1 MTTGQL
7 MWSICRHP
15 RGELGLEEISLSVAH
30 RQARLFCTRLAQVQ
44 GLARLAAR
52 SLRRLLVGSSWGVVA
67 ALAVVTSFHLA
78 RTEPWTFVVGLI
90 AVTPWIYMLAWV
102 TCSIGL
108 FFRRRVL
115 ASTSAVLVLLQLWW
129 VVPDFDPIAHL
140 VSPVPGDI
148 RVTILDANVSQSN
161 RDLSQL
167 AAEIRRDRPQVVTLE
182 EVKPASLQSLALTHV
197 MDRYRFNMVTLAFGS
212 DGMAMWSV
220 FPLEGASE
228 WSAVGHPELRA
239 WLELP
244 GHQRLRIDVVHTNA
258 PYGPGQPALWISQMV
273 AIKQELAREPRPL
286 VAVGDLNATWYDWH
300 FQALLRLG
308 LRDAAVV
315 AGQGW
320 RMTWPR
326 DQQPVVPYLRI
337 DHVLL
342 SPAIALN
349 SYQVSGVEGSDHD
362 SLSVTIALGGR

>member
-1 MTTGQL
+1 M
-7 MWSICRHP
+7 
-15 RGELGLEEISLSVAH
+15 
-30 RQARLFCTRLAQVQ
+30 QVQ

-52 SLRRLLVGSSWGVVA
+52 SLHRLLVGSSWGVVA

-78 RTEPWTFVVGLI
+78 RTEPWTLVVGLI

-161 RDLSQL
+161 RNLSQL

-182 EVKPASLQSLALTHV
+182 EVKPVSLQSFALTHV

-228 WSAVGHPELRA
+228 WRAVGHPELRA

-286 VAVGDLNATWYDWH
+286 VVVGDLNATWYDWH
-300 FQALLRLG
+300 FQALLHLG

-349 SYQVSGVEGSDHD
+349 SYHVSGVKGSDHD
-362 SLSVTIALGGR
+362 SLRVTIALGGH

>member
-1 MTTGQL
+1 L
-7 MWSICRHP
+7 VIALSWS
-15 RGELGLEEISLSVAH
+15 
-30 RQARLFCTRLAQVQ
+30 
-44 GLARLAAR
+44 
-52 SLRRLLVGSSWGVVA
+52 VVA
-67 ALAVVTSFHLA
+67 ALLAVTSLHLA
-78 RTEPWTFVVGLI
+78 HSEPWTIVVGLI

-102 TCSIGL
+102 TTSIGL

-115 ASTSAVLVLLQLWW
+115 AATSAILVLFQLWW
-129 VVPDFDPIAHL
+129 VVPDFDPIGHL
-140 VSPVPGDI
+140 ASLVPGNVQI
-148 RVTILDANVSQSN
+148 TLLDANVSQAN
-161 RDLSQL
+161 RNLSQL

-182 EVKPASLQSLALTHV
+182 EVKPASLHSLALTHV
-197 MDRYRFNMVTLAFGS
+197 MDLYRFSMVKLASGS
-212 DGMAMWSV
+212 DSMAMWSV
-220 FPLEGASE
+220 FPLEDASE
-228 WSAVGHPELRA
+228 WSAAGHPELRA

-244 GHQRLRIDVVHTNA
+244 GHQRLRIDVLHTNA
-258 PYGPGQPALWISQMV
+258 PYGPGQLSLWIRQIV

-300 FQALLRLG
+300 FQALLHLG

-342 SPAIALN
+342 SPAVALY
-349 SYQVSGVEGSDHD
+349 SYRVSADKGSDHD
-362 SLSVTIALGGR
+362 SLRVTIALGGR